1 VSDAAVLA
9 TPRREKREDSATLS
23 PQELQS
29 GIADATGAALGS
41 LRAALGSMEPSSHGG
56 QLGDNA
62 AGPEQQSDDNG
73 DAEPPSAPAVETL

>member
-1 VSDAAVLA
+1 MLA

-41 LRAALGSMEPSSHGG
+41 LRAALGSMEPSNGGG
-56 QLGDNA
+56 QQGDNNA
-62 AGPEQQSDDNG
+62 AAADEPHDRHSDDNG
-73 DAEPPSAPAVETL
+73 DDEPPSASAVETL